1 MFSII
6 GLELGL
12 IQLNKNRRFRTMK
25 YYVTAVLSQTVC
37 F

>member
-1 MFSII
+1 MFSKI
-6 GLELGL
+6 GLELRL
-12 IQLNKNRRFRTMK
+12 IQLNKNRSFRTMK